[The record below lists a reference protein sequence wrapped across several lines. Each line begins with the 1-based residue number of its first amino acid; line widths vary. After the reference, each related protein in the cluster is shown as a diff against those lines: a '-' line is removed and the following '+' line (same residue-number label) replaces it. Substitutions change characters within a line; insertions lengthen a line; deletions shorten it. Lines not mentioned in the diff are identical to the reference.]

1 ASGAPCLELPTPK
14 AGARVHFGG
23 LELLSPMHCSQDGS
37 PMAASTAPA
46 SPWSPVTP
54 MVASSGSSAFFP
66 SSAGAG
72 RLCSGAAQGASATFQ
87 GLDVAPSPTM
97 SPGAVIRRNADRL
110 GIPLN
115 LQVQGILAP
124 IPVGGSTG
132 RCGDEEPHVIRLEAE
147 LAGAPAAK
155 HPARASRATSDR
167 DDNSFRLLICTAK
180 LGIKSATDLRMVSA
194 IVYRAAK
201 VKSDTPIK
209 TKGVTGHKEGPPDV
223 VAMVTFLLDL
233 EQTLE
238 PTDPKATL
246 LNEFSTNHP
255 PTSDILAKRML
266 CFKVQDA
273 WDRNMCKLY
282 IRLHKDIENIGKI
295 SMDHL
300 IATGGTEVYGSA
312 PRGSLERQIADL
324 MMGLGMP
331 ARSSCDSGP
340 ECLSKG
346 CG

>member
-1 ASGAPCLELPTPK
+1 MAASLPQAMNASLAAVQASGAPCLELPTPK

-132 RCGDEEPHVIRLEAE
+132 RCGDEVLAPSPH
-147 LAGAPAAK
+147 
-155 HPARASRATSDR
+155 S
-167 DDNSFRLLICTAK
+167 
-180 LGIKSATDLRMVSA
+180 
-194 IVYRAAK
+194 
-201 VKSDTPIK
+201 
-209 TKGVTGHKEGPPDV
+209 
-223 VAMVTFLLDL
+223 
-233 EQTLE
+233 
-238 PTDPKATL
+238 
-246 LNEFSTNHP
+246 
-255 PTSDILAKRML
+255 
-266 CFKVQDA
+266 
-273 WDRNMCKLY
+273 
-282 IRLHKDIENIGKI
+282 
-295 SMDHL
+295 
-300 IATGGTEVYGSA
+300 GSA
-312 PRGSLERQIADL
+312 PMQVELPQEDPAPQQPAKAPVHIA
-324 MMGLGMP
+324 GV
-331 ARSSCDSGP
+331 ARPSAGRFSGA
-340 ECLSKG
+340 
-346 CG
+346 